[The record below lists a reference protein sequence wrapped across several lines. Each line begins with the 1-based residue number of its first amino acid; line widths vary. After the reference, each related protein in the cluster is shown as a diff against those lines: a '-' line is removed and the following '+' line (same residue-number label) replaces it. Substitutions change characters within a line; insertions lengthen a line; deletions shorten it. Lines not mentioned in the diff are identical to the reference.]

1 MGLHEV
7 PGYLEP
13 LDLELVLLLSVA
25 VPGVAVM
32 ITDPV
37 LYSKGVHLYLTV
49 QWRYKLNAVQVYTCV
64 HSALYKAG
72 SVQVYTHLWPYW
84 PTQPT
89 TSLPFSHPAHT

>member
-32 ITDPV
+32 ITDPL
-37 LYSKGVHLYLTV
+37 LYSKCVQCYRGSCKDNKSCTV
-49 QWRYKLNAVQVYTCV
+49 K
-64 HSALYKAG
+64 
-72 SVQVYTHLWPYW
+72 
-84 PTQPT
+84 
-89 TSLPFSHPAHT
+89 

>member
-32 ITDPV
+32 ITDPE
-37 LYSKGVHLYLTV
+37 LYSKYVQCARGSCNDNRSCTV
-49 QWRYKLNAVQVYTCV
+49 Q
-64 HSALYKAG
+64 
-72 SVQVYTHLWPYW
+72 
-84 PTQPT
+84 
-89 TSLPFSHPAHT
+89 